1 MRHPTRLRAEPL
13 EGRDTPATFG
23 IPWPDGQHLTLSLAP
38 DGTPIGGSPSVL
50 TSLLQNLGPSANL
63 DVLRAFQ
70 TWVAQANLNIGLVSD
85 NGAAFG
91 TGGAVQGD
99 PRFGDVRVG
108 GRSLAPDVLALT
120 APYAFADNYSGDVVV
135 NTAAGF
141 GPAGYDLYTAL
152 LQESGHALGIGNSPD
167 VDSVMYASYQGA
179 RAGLSDGDVAS
190 VQSLYGART
199 PDQFE
204 GTTGN
209 DTLAT
214 ATDYSQPLEAD
225 LTTAQDVDV
234 YKVTTDPLAT
244 GLTVSLHAAGLSLV
258 TANVELLDAAGNVVA
273 SAAATDP
280 TQNDV
285 TLSADA
291 GGPGTYYVRVSAAR
305 GDVFGVGAYD
315 LSVTQRSPVATV
327 TGLVGPMVDD
337 TGVNDTPATATPL
350 APADLVGPQDEY
362 HADGSFGSPSDAD
375 VYQVVMPAPGSGQP
389 ENLVAT
395 VWGHDGAVLNPWVEV
410 DDAAGRTLPADVITA
425 DGNTTTVQARALQPG
440 GVYFVKLTSDTGSVG
455 EYSLSCDARP
465 DTLTTPRGATGTL
478 DAAHPSAARTV
489 ALSQTDQVHFVLAAV
504 GSSGQAV
511 LTVTAAD
518 GAPVAQ
524 LTVPVGRG
532 QSADVLLPA
541 GSYRV
546 TVSALGGSPV
556 SFALGLN
563 AVTDPVVALGS
574 DPTGTPDSGTGSG
587 SGSGGSS
594 GPGDGTGPEWLPP
607 DPDAD
612 PAQWY

>member
-1 MRHPTRLRAEPL
+1 VLEPR
-13 EGRDTPATFG
+13 ETPAVFG
-23 IPWPDGQHLTLSLAP
+23 IPWPDGQHLTISLAP
-38 DGTPIGGSPSVL
+38 DGTSIGGTPSDL
-50 TSLLQNLGPSANL
+50 TRLLQNLGPSADL

-70 TWVAQANLNIGLVSD
+70 TWAVQANLNIGLVSD

-99 PRFGDVRVG
+99 PRFGDIRVA
-108 GRSLAPDVLALT
+108 GRPLAPGALALT
-120 APYAFADNYSGDVVV
+120 APYAFADDYSGDVVV

-167 VDSVMYASYQGA
+167 VNSVMYAPYQGA

-214 ATDYSQPLEAD
+214 ATDYSRPLEAD

-234 YKVTTDPLAT
+234 YKVTTDPLTT
-244 GLTVSLHAAGLSLV
+244 GLTVSLRAAGLSLV
-258 TANVELLDAAGNVVA
+258 TANVELLDAAGDVVA

-315 LSVTQRSPVATV
+315 LSVTRRSPVAALTA
-327 TGLVGPMVDD
+327 VGGTPDD
-337 TGVNDTPATATPL
+337 TGLNDDPATATAL
-350 APADLVGPQDEY
+350 AAPAAQVGPEVEY
-362 HADGSFGSPSDAD
+362 HAGGNFGSASDAD
-375 VYQVVMPAPGSGQP
+375 VYRLVAPDSTSGQP
-389 ENLVAT
+389 VNLVAT

-410 DDAAGRTLPADVITA
+410 DDAAGNKLPADVITA
-425 DGNTTTVQARALQPG
+425 DGNTTTVQARAVQPD

-455 EYSLSCDARP
+455 DYSLSCDVRP
-465 DTLTTPRGATGTL
+465 ETLTPPRGAAGTL

-489 ALSQTDQVHFVLAAV
+489 DLSQTGQVHLVLAAA

-518 GAPVAQ
+518 GTQVAQ

-563 AVTDPVVALGS
+563 AVTDPVGALGS

-587 SGSGGSS
+587 SGSGGSP
-594 GPGDGTGPEWLPP
+594 GPGDVTGVEWLPP